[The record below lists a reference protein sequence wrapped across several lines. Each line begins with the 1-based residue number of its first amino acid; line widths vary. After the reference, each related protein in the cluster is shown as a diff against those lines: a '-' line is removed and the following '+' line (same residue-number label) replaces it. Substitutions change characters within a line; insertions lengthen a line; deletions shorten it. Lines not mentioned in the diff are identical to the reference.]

1 MTKSTSLVLI
11 GALLCLIGYL
21 IWNSGESNE
30 RHGILPNKVPRIHQR
45 IPKRLK
51 DLMAQRTVVGD
62 NLKFL
67 SEGTETL
74 EEIIAVD
81 AEHKDPMTIE
91 EITTFLTN
99 FLHLLHE
106 TCAAIKKATHREIW
120 QAYHDL
126 AVKMLYPWDREYLN
140 RMPKRRDDGTIF
152 LSLASYRDENCPN
165 TLKWAFEKAKHPER
179 IFVGLVLQNC
189 YDHCRSGVLEGG
201 RMEDVAPDIDCYREF
216 CDAHSEYCSQIRILH
231 VNESESLGPY
241 AARFFASKLWG
252 GEPWYMQIDAHMSF
266 AMDWDEDSIKMLQNA
281 PTKKPVISHY
291 PPGNMNNIEML
302 KNSPGSR
309 LCGGVFADS
318 EIESQIIRL
327 EGSQG
332 FDAQLLNI
340 PRFAGF
346 VAAGYFVAHSGVFR
360 ICSDCEMAALA
371 FKMTLFI
378 VAIFSKSSYVK
389 CLLIP
394 SCLGFLWYVH

>member
-1 MTKSTSLVLI
+1 MTKATSVVLI
-11 GALLCLIGYL
+11 GGLLCLIGYIF
-21 IWNSGESNE
+21 IWNSDNVNE
-30 RHGILPNKVPRIHQR
+30 RHGISPKRVQNLQQR

-51 DLMAQRTVVGD
+51 DLMAQRTIVGD
-62 NLKFL
+62 NLKHL

-74 EEIIAVD
+74 EELITSE
-81 AEHKDPMTIE
+81 AEHKEPMTIE
-91 EITTFLTN
+91 EITTFLGS
-99 FLHLLHE
+99 FLHTLHD

-126 AVKMLYPWDREYLN
+126 AVKMLYPWDREYLT

-152 LSLASYRDENCPN
+152 LSVASYRDENCPN

-189 YDHCRSGVLEGG
+189 YEHCRSGVLEGG
-201 RMEDVAPDIDCYREF
+201 RVEDVAPDIDCYKEF
-216 CDAHSEYCSQIRILH
+216 CDAHPEYCDQIRILR
-231 VNESESLGPY
+231 VSESESLGPY
-241 AARFFASKLWG
+241 AARYFASKLWG

-266 AMDWDEDSIKMLQNA
+266 AKDWDEDSIKMLQNA

-291 PPGNMNNIEML
+291 PPGNMNNIDIL
-302 KNSPGSR
+302 KTRPGSR

-318 EIESQIIRL
+318 DIESQIIRL

-332 FDAQLLNI
+332 FDLNFLEV

-346 VAAGYFVAHSGVFR
+346 VAAGYFVAHSGMFR
-360 ICSDCEMAALA
+360 
-371 FKMTLFI
+371 
-378 VAIFSKSSYVK
+378 
-389 CLLIP
+389 
-394 SCLGFLWYVH
+394 W